1 MAKKKEKEPEAEEF
15 INQQVSGFRKIC
27 LLIEIKILNRR
38 PVRRTDI
45 FGLELAQ
52 IFFVYIVFRLIFAE
66 NFSSSYNQDSQ

>member
-15 INQQVSGFRKIC
+15 INQQVSGIRKIC
-27 LLIEIKILNRR
+27 LLIEIKILNRQ

-52 IFFVYIVFRLIFAE
+52 IIFVYIVFRLICAE